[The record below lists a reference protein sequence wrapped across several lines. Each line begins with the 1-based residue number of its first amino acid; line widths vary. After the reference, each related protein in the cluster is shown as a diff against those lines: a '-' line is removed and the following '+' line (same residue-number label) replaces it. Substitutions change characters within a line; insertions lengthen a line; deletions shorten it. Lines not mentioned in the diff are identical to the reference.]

1 MTNHTPFGDVELMLV
16 GDGTDPGFLEAA
28 NRFLCTSAPPDLRT
42 KLEAELFV
50 VRVNRVGGGESRSGT
65 SDEPRVRVDVF
76 GLASSAAPRAAQDEA
91 SEIRTQ
97 LRNLAGVVTAFGR
110 LDKASTE
117 VGPTEMPWSVDEQI
131 VRVQQVFRITTRPP
145 RPSTP

>member
-1 MTNHTPFGDVELMLV
+1 MSNRDAFGDVELMLA

-28 NRFLCTSAPPDLRT
+28 DRYLCTKAPADMRT
-42 KLEAELFV
+42 KLAAGKFV

-76 GLASSAAPRAAQDEA
+76 GLATSAAPRATHEEA

-97 LRNLAGVVTAFGR
+97 LRNLTGFITAFGR
-110 LDKASTE
+110 LDKLLATE
-117 VGPTEMPWSVDEQI
+117 AGPTEMPWSVDEQI
-131 VRVQQVFRITTRPP
+131 VRVQQIFRITTRP
-145 RPSTP
+145 

>member
-1 MTNHTPFGDVELMLV
+1 MSNRTSFGDVELMLV
-16 GDGTDPGFLEAA
+16 GDGTNPGYLEAA
-28 NRFLCTSAPPDLRT
+28 DRFLCTSTPPDLRT

-76 GLASSAAPRAAQDEA
+76 GLATSAAPRATHEKA

-97 LRNLAGVVTAFGR
+97 LRNLAGAFTEFGR
-110 LDKASTE
+110 LDKAVTE
-117 VGPTEMPWSVDEQI
+117 VGPTEMPRSSDEQI
-131 VRVQQVFRITTRPP
+131 VRVQQVFRITTRP
-145 RPSTP
+145 